1 MSRMLWQGVGALVLG
16 AACLVAA
23 GLAGASRGFAPG
35 GIFRVGYAGASV
47 QIDPQL
53 AYVSTAWSLEYATAA
68 KLFNYP
74 DRAGAAGGALQP
86 EVASGYKVSRDG
98 RTYTFTI
105 RRGFRFSDGAPV
117 TAKSFAYAIDRVANH
132 DLASPGASFI
142 TDPSGTD
149 IVGAIAVSAGKATHV
164 RGVVSKGY
172 RLVIRLMRRDPTLLT
187 KLAMPF
193 FQATSLRLPLT
204 REVVAGGYPSA
215 GAYACTQNTPN
226 TITQLRRNPYYAG
239 LRPRNL
245 KGVDVRWNLDQQ
257 DGYRQVEAGTLDEGP
272 LPDAEVRG
280 AARRFGVNK
289 SRFWVEPT
297 NCVGYVGMNSR
308 RPLFRNNVALRQ
320 ALNWMIDRRAL
331 LASLPPYTGSPWTHL
346 LPPSVPGSVTAKKLQ
361 PYRGAR
367 NVRKARRL
375 AAGHLRAG
383 LVNVGYRSSAPAGLA
398 QAQYVREVL
407 VKLGVRAERIKLKAF
422 TGADIYDAIGRRN
435 SDLDLGVSLGWCSEY
450 PEPLGL
456 LSLGFNGLGTAG
468 TKFQSRL
475 GALERLHGAARLRAL
490 GRLDLDLISTLA
502 PVVVTRTYN
511 GRFYFSRRVEPKN
524 LVYVGVYQDWSI
536 PALALK

>member
-1 MSRMLWQGVGALVLG
+1 MSRRLWQGVGALVLG
-16 AACLVAA
+16 AAFLVAA
-23 GLAGASRGFAPG
+23 GLAGATRGFAQG

-53 AYVSTAWSLEYATAA
+53 AYVSTAWSLEYTTAA

-74 DRAGAAGGALQP
+74 DRAGSAGGVLQP

-98 RTYTFTI
+98 RTYTFTL
-105 RRGFRFSDGAPV
+105 RRGFRFSDGTPV

-142 TDPSGTD
+142 TDQNGTN
-149 IVGAIAVSAGKATHV
+149 IVGAIAVNAGKATHV
-164 RGVVSKGY
+164 SGVVAKGY
-172 RLVIRLMRRDPTLLT
+172 RLVIRLTRRDPTLLT

-204 REVVAGGYPSA
+204 REVVGAYPSA
-215 GAYACTQNTPN
+215 GPYAFTRNTPN
-226 TITQLRRNPYYAG
+226 ELTELRRNPYYRG

-245 KGVDVRWNLDQQ
+245 KGVEVWWNLDEQA
-257 DGYRQVEAGTLDEGP
+257 GFREVEAGSLDEGP

-280 AARRFGVNK
+280 VARRFGVNK
-289 SRFWVEPT
+289 SRFWVEPS
-297 NCVGYVGMNSR
+297 NCVGYVGINSR

-320 ALNWMIDRRAL
+320 ALSWMIDRRAL
-331 LASLPPYTGSPWTHL
+331 LAPLPPYSGSPWTHL

-361 PYRGAR
+361 PYRGAP
-367 NVRKARRL
+367 NARKALRL

-383 LVNVGYRSSAPAGLA
+383 PVNVGYRSSAPGGLA
-398 QAQYVREVL
+398 QAESVRDAL
-407 VKLGVRAERIKLKAF
+407 VKLGVRASRVKLKAF
-422 TGADIYDAIGRRN
+422 GADIYGAIGRQN
-435 SDLDLGVSLGWCSEY
+435 SDVDLGVALGWCSES

-456 LSLGFNGLGTAG
+456 LSLGFNGLGSAG

-475 GALERLHGAARLRAL
+475 GALHRLHGAARLRAL
-490 GRLDLDLISTLA
+490 GRLDLDLITTLA
-502 PVVVTRTYN
+502 PVVATRTYN
-511 GRFYFSRRVEPKN
+511 GRFYFSRHVQPKS
-524 LVYVGVYQDWSI
+524 LVYVGAYQDWSI

>member
-1 MSRMLWQGVGALVLG
+1 MSRKLWQGVGALVLG
-16 AACLVAA
+16 AAFLVAA
-23 GLAGASRGFAPG
+23 GLAGATRGFAHG

-53 AYVSTAWSLEYATAA
+53 AYVSTAWWLEYATAA

-74 DRAGAAGGALQP
+74 DRAGPAAGVLRP

-105 RRGFRFSDGAPV
+105 RRGFRFSDGSPV
-117 TAKSFAYAIDRVANH
+117 TAKSFAYAIDRVANY

-149 IVGAIAVSAGKATHV
+149 IVGARAVNAGHARHV
-164 RGVVSKGY
+164 SGVTAKGY
-172 RLVIRLMRRDPTLLT
+172 RLVIRLKRRDATLLT

-204 REVVAGGYPSA
+204 KEVVGGYPSA
-215 GAYACTQNTPN
+215 GPYAFTRNTPDAL
-226 TITQLRRNPYYAG
+226 TELRRNRYYRG

-245 KGVDVRWNLDQQ
+245 TGVEVWWNVDQQ
-257 DGYRQVEAGTLDEGP
+257 AGFREVEAGSLDEGP
-272 LPDAEVRG
+272 LPDAEVRSV
-280 AARRFGVNK
+280 ARRFGVNRT
-289 SRFWVEPT
+289 RFWVEPL
-297 NCVGYVGMNSR
+297 NCVGYLSLNSR

-331 LASLPPYTGSPWTHL
+331 LAPLPPYSGSPWTHL
-346 LPPSVPGSVTAKKLQ
+346 LPPTAPGSITAKKLQ
-361 PYRGAR
+361 PYRGAP
-367 NVRKARRL
+367 NARKARRL
-375 AAGHLRAG
+375 AAGHLRSG
-383 LVNVGYRSSAPAGLA
+383 RVNVGYRSTASAGVA
-398 QAQYVREVL
+398 QAQIVRDVL
-407 VKLGVRAERIKLKAF
+407 VRLGVKAERIKLKGF
-422 TGADIYDAIGRRN
+422 TGADLYDAMGHQN
-435 SDLDLGVSLGWCSEY
+435 SDLDLGVGVGWCSDY

-456 LSLGFNGLGTAG
+456 LSVGLGTAG
-468 TKFQSRL
+468 GTKFRTRL
-475 GALERLHGAARLRAL
+475 DAVERLHGAARLRAL
-490 GRLDLDLISTLA
+490 GRLDLDLVTTLA
-502 PVVVTRTYN
+502 PVAVTRTFN
-511 GRFYFSRRVEPKN
+511 NRFYFSRRVEPKS

>member
-1 MSRMLWQGVGALVLG
+1 MLG
-16 AACLVAA
+16 AAFLVAA
-23 GLAGASRGFAPG
+23 GLAGATRGFAHG

-74 DRAGAAGGALQP
+74 DRAGAAGGVLQP

-117 TAKSFAYAIDRVANH
+117 TAKSFAYAIDRAANH
-132 DLASPGASFI
+132 DLASPGAPFI
-142 TDPSGTD
+142 TDQNGTN
-149 IVGAIAVSAGKATHV
+149 IVGAIAVNAGKATHV
-164 RGVVSKGY
+164 SGVTAKGY
-172 RLVIRLMRRDPTLLT
+172 RLVIRLTRRDPTLLT

-204 REVVAGGYPSA
+204 REVVGGYPSA
-215 GAYACTQNTPN
+215 GPYAFARNTPN
-226 TITQLRRNPYYAG
+226 ELTELRRNRYYRG
-239 LRPRNL
+239 LRPRNVA
-245 KGVDVRWNLDQQ
+245 GVEVWWNLDQQ
-257 DGYRQVEAGTLDEGP
+257 AGFREVEAGSLDEGP

-280 AARRFGVNK
+280 VARRFGVNK
-289 SRFWVEPT
+289 SRFWVEPN
-297 NCVGYVGMNSR
+297 NCVGYVGINSR

-331 LASLPPYTGSPWTHL
+331 LAPLPPYSGSPWTHL
-346 LPPSVPGSVTAKKLQ
+346 LPPSVPGSVTARKLQ
-361 PYRGAR
+361 PYRGAP
-367 NVRKARRL
+367 NARKARRL

-383 LVNVGYRSSAPAGLA
+383 LVNVGYRSSAPGGLA
-398 QAQYVREVL
+398 QAQYVRDVL
-407 VKLGVRAERIKLKAF
+407 VKLGVKAARIKLKAF

-456 LSLGFNGLGTAG
+456 LSLGFNGLGSAG

-490 GRLDLDLISTLA
+490 GRLDLDLMTTLA
-502 PVVVTRTYN
+502 PVVATRTYN
-511 GRFYFSRRVEPKN
+511 GRFYFSRRVEPKS